1 MQSLPEASAAIG
13 EAIAH
18 KPACEGT
25 RLDVSG
31 LPTNPIHDVT
41 QAITSAGDPVEPHL
55 GELADELRARACGE
69 LALQRFGSSDVLVN
83 NARVVIAHAETND
96 YRIEDF
102 DRTVRTDIR
111 TARCAYS

>member
-69 LALQRFGSSDVLVN
+69 LALQCFGSLDVPVN
-83 NARVVIAHAETND
+83 NAGVFIANAETNV
-96 YRIEDF
+96 YRIADF
-102 DRTVRTDIR
+102 DRAVRNNIR
-111 TARCAYS
+111 TARCAQS